1 MAIEKKTHGFGSDLA
16 KAARFVRAD
25 IAADRIAKALGY
37 EDCGCAGRAEA
48 LDNPDLLVNKIFY
61 KNKDN
66 DEINEEQDS

>member
-1 MAIEKKTHGFGSDLA
+1 MAIEKKTHGFGTDLS
-16 KAARFVRAD
+16 KAAKFVRAD

-37 EDCGCAGRAEA
+37 EDCGCAGRAES

-66 DEINEEQDS
+66 DEINKEQDS

>member
-1 MAIEKKTHGFGSDLA
+1 MAIEKKTHGFGTDLA

-37 EDCGCAGRAEA
+37 DDCGCSGRAEA
-48 LDNPDLLVNKIFY
+48 LDDPDLLVNKIFY

-66 DEINEEQDS
+66 DEINKEQDS

>member
-1 MAIEKKTHGFGSDLA
+1 MAIEKKTHGFGTDLA
-16 KAARFVRAD
+16 KAAKFVRAD

-61 KNKDN
+61 KNQDN
-66 DEINEEQDS
+66 ENNEEQGS

>member
-1 MAIEKKTHGFGSDLA
+1 MAIEKKTQGFGTDLA

>member
-37 EDCGCAGRAEA
+37 DDCGCSGRAAA

-61 KNKDN
+61 KNKEDN
-66 DEINEEQDS
+66 EINKEQDS

>member
-66 DEINEEQDS
+66 DEINKEQDS

>member
-16 KAARFVRAD
+16 KAAKFVRAD

-37 EDCGCAGRAEA
+37 EDCGCSGRAAA

-61 KNKDN
+61 KKQED
-66 DEINEEQDS
+66 DEFNEEQDS

>member
-1 MAIEKKTHGFGSDLA
+1 MAIEKKTHGFGTDLA

-48 LDNPDLLVNKIFY
+48 LDDPDLLVNKIFY

-66 DEINEEQDS
+66 DEINKEQDS

>member
-1 MAIEKKTHGFGSDLA
+1 MAIEKRTQGFGTDLS

-37 EDCGCAGRAEA
+37 EDCGCAARAEA

-61 KNKDN
+61 KKQEDN
-66 DEINEEQDS
+66 DINKEQGS